1 MSVSFSLISCSWL
14 DRRSHRFS
22 TIGEVTE
29 VGEVSCCEE
38 EVECHDGTESNNNN
52 NNNGEKVSQCCR
64 VWEKRD
70 NIHPADGWCRK
81 RHGRKK
87 ETKRKKKKMGGLKEF
102 PVIWRADAAISN
114 APLKDKKYVAALNE
128 LWLVRFS
135 LLPHWN
141 SLSRVE
147 QSCQRHPITAV
158 SRSLKKGCAGKCR
171 EISAFINKS
180 SFSQCVPFSFF

>member
-87 ETKRKKKKMGGLKEF
+87 ETKRKKKNG
-102 PVIWRADAAISN
+102 W
-114 APLKDKKYVAALNE
+114 
-128 LWLVRFS
+128 
-135 LLPHWN
+135 
-141 SLSRVE
+141 VE
-147 QSCQRHPITAV
+147 GIPGHLACRRRHFKCPFERHKIC
-158 SRSLKKGCAGKCR
+158 GCAQWTLTC
-171 EISAFINKS
+171 
-180 SFSQCVPFSFF
+180 SFFSPSSLELVITCRTELPTTPNNCCQPISQKRVCRKV

>member
-87 ETKRKKKKMGGLKEF
+87 ETKRKKKKWVG
-102 PVIWRADAAISN
+102 WRN
-114 APLKDKKYVAALNE
+114 
-128 LWLVRFS
+128 
-135 LLPHWN
+135 
-141 SLSRVE
+141 
-147 QSCQRHPITAV
+147 
-158 SRSLKKGCAGKCR
+158 SRSSGVQTPPFQMPLWKTQNMWLR
-171 EISAFINKS
+171 SMNFDLFVFL
-180 SFSQCVPFSFF
+180 SFLTGTRYHVSNRVANDTQ